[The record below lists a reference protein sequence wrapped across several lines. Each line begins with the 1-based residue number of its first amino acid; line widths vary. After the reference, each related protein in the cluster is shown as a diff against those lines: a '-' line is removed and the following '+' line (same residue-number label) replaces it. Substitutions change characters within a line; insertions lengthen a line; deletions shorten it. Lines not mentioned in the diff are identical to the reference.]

1 MMLSNNNDFK
11 ELLLLHGRDRRNG
24 KLNDELNNLPFI
36 LENAEKKIKIEKESI
51 ELAIKEWKE
60 LEARNNILEKDILLI
75 SEKISKNK
83 VKQLEVK
90 KNEEYTALQ
99 NEISNL
105 LDQQSLKED
114 EQIEIL
120 LKIDD
125 AQETASIA
133 QEKISLKVKDLEK
146 NRDSLLERTN
156 SVKIEIKQLEKE
168 ILEARTRVSEEML
181 TSYDRVKK
189 VVSKPPYIAPLND
202 QKCSGCNLRVSNDVV
217 SSVLVEQKLTQCDQ
231 CGRIVYV
238 ER

>member
-1 MMLSNNNDFK
+1 MITNNNDFK
-11 ELLLLHGRDRRNG
+11 ELLLLNGRDRRNG

-36 LENAEKKIKIEKESI
+36 LESAEKKIKIEKESI
-51 ELAIKEWKE
+51 ELAIQEWKE

-133 QEKISLKVKDLEK
+133 QEKISLKDKDLEK

-168 ILEARTRVSEEML
+168 ILEARARVSEEML

-231 CGRIVYV
+231 CGRIVYI

>member
-1 MMLSNNNDFK
+1 MLSNNNDFK

-36 LENAEKKIKIEKESI
+36 LESAEKKIKIEKESI
-51 ELAIKEWKE
+51 ELAIQEWKE

-133 QEKISLKVKDLEK
+133 QEKISIKVKDLEK

-156 SVKIEIKQLEKE
+156 SVKIEIKQLGEE
-168 ILEARTRVSEEML
+168 ILEARARVSEEML

-231 CGRIVYV
+231 CGRIVYI

>member
-1 MMLSNNNDFK
+1 MLSNNNDFK

-24 KLNDELNNLPFI
+24 KLNDELNNLPLL
-36 LENAEKKIKIEKESI
+36 LESVEKKIKVEKESI
-51 ELAIKEWKE
+51 DLAIREWKE
-60 LEARNNILEKDILLI
+60 LETRNNILEKDILLI
-75 SEKISKNK
+75 SEKISTNK

-90 KNEEYTALQ
+90 KNEEYIALQ

-114 EQIEIL
+114 QQIEVL
-120 LKIDD
+120 LRIDD
-125 AQETASIA
+125 AQKTASVA
-133 QEKISLKVKDLEK
+133 QEKISLKVRDLEE
-146 NRDSLLERTN
+146 NRESLLERTKT
-156 SVKIEIKQLEKE
+156 VQVDIKVLEKE
-168 ILEARTRVSEEML
+168 ILEARARVQDEML
-181 TSYDRVKK
+181 TAYDRVKK
-189 VVSKPPYIAPLND
+189 VVTKAPYIAPLSD

>member
-1 MMLSNNNDFK
+1 MLSNNNDFK

-24 KLNDELNNLPFI
+24 KLNAELNNLPFI

-133 QEKISLKVKDLEK
+133 EEKISLKVKDLEK